1 MGLLKIKNI
10 HCVTDKALYDA
21 LNQSQISMGEM
32 SDLFLDRGIIISK
45 KTPRKDLAKNFS
57 KFNHD
62 YYDHQKIASYLGGG
76 NRKER
81 STSKIIKSDMT
92 DDIILAA
99 ADELKSSIEKES
111 DLCQVYKSNGKIYV
125 SITYLSTNYGRSDFK
140 QVIKKEAVIEIERQ
154 KNSYVIRRPDNE
166 QVENY
171 EVKLL
176 ASIEKEI
183 HKNNN
188 EDGIEEEIPP
198 LSIKEISMEDLTD
211 PDMRTTFF
219 TKLITNLEGFI
230 LEDVT
235 DAYVYHPKP
244 ERLEE
249 EDGNTETGV
258 HVSRASLKGEGV
270 LKSEELSS
278 LYERGFYIWKIRW
291 TAKENVPDPDIY
303 EFEAQFS
310 NQEEFKDFS
319 YSAKSVK
326 KYKGFGKY
334 NKNFVSLTKS
344 EESKFLKLIESAA
357 YSIIID
363 LEKQAQGE

>member
-1 MGLLKIKNI
+1 MKNL

-32 SDLFLDRGIIISK
+32 SDLFLDRGIVISK

-62 YYDHQKIASYLGGG
+62 YYDHQKIASYLGSGS
-76 NRKER
+76 RKER
-81 STSKIIKSDMT
+81 STSKVIKSELS

-99 ADELKSSIEKES
+99 ADELKANIEKEN
-111 DLCQVYKSNGKIYV
+111 DLCQVYKSNGKIYL

-140 QVIKKEAVIEIERQ
+140 QVIKKEALIEIEHQ
-154 KNSYVIRRPDNE
+154 QGSYILRRPDNE
-166 QVENY
+166 QVEDY
-171 EVKLL
+171 EAKLL
-176 ASIEKEI
+176 AGIEKEI

-188 EDGIEEEIPP
+188 GDTPP
-198 LSIKEISMEDLTD
+198 LTVSPLDIKEISMEDLSS
-211 PDMRTTFF
+211 PVMRTAFF
-219 TKLITNLEGFI
+219 TKLITSLEGFT

-249 EDGNTETGV
+249 ENGNTETGV

-278 LYERGFYIWKIRW
+278 LYDRGFYIWKIKW
-291 TAKENVPDPDIY
+291 TAKEKVPDPDIY

-319 YSAKSVK
+319 YAAKSVK
-326 KYKGFGKY
+326 KYKSFGKY

-344 EESKFLKLIESAA
+344 EENKFLKLIEKAA
-357 YSIIID
+357 YSIIMD

>member
-1 MGLLKIKNI
+1 MGLLKMKNI

-21 LNQSQISMGEM
+21 LNQSQISLGEM

-76 NRKER
+76 SRRER
-81 STSKIIKSDMT
+81 STSKVISSTLDT
-92 DDIILAA
+92 DILLAA
-99 ADELKSSIEKES
+99 AEELKKTIEKEN
-111 DLCQVYKSNGKIYV
+111 DLCQVYKSNGKIFV

-140 QVIKKEAVIEIERQ
+140 QVIKKEALIEIEPQ
-154 KNSYVIRRPDNE
+154 NNTYVVRRPDNE

-171 EVKLL
+171 ESLL
-176 ASIEKEI
+176 FSNIEKIIQE
-183 HKNNN
+183 NN
-188 EDGIEEEIPP
+188 ENTEGADKT
-198 LSIKEISMEDLTD
+198 LDLQIKEISMEDVTD
-211 PDMRTTFF
+211 AALRTSFF
-219 TKLITNLEGFI
+219 TKLITNLDGFV

-249 EDGNTETGV
+249 EEGNTETGV

-278 LYERGFYIWKIRW
+278 LYDRGFYIWKIRW
-291 TAKENVPDPDIY
+291 TAKENIAAPDIY

-310 NQEEFKDFS
+310 DQADFKGFS
-319 YSAKSVK
+319 YSTKGVK
-326 KYKGFGKY
+326 KYKGSGEY
-334 NKNFVSLTKS
+334 NKNFISLTKA
-344 EESKFLKLIESAA
+344 EENKFFKLIENTA
-357 YSIIID
+357 YSIIMTID
-363 LEKQAQGE
+363 KKAQGE

>member
-1 MGLLKIKNI
+1 MGLLIMKNI
-10 HCVTDKALYDA
+10 HCVTDKALFDA

-76 NRKER
+76 ARKER
-81 STSKIIKSDMT
+81 STSKIIESKLN

-99 ADELKSSIEKES
+99 ADELKTSIEKES
-111 DLCQVYKSNGKIYV
+111 DLCQVYKSNGKIYI

-140 QVIKKEAVIEIERQ
+140 QVIKKDALIEIERQ
-154 KNSYVIRRPDNE
+154 QNSYVIRRPDNE
-166 QVENY
+166 QIENY
-171 EVKLL
+171 EAKLFACL
-176 ASIEKEI
+176 EKEI
-183 HKNNN
+183 YKNNDEEVQS
-188 EDGIEEEIPP
+188 EDISP
-198 LSIKEISMEDLTD
+198 LSIKEISMEDLID
-211 PDMRTTFF
+211 PNMRTLFF
-219 TKLITNLEGFI
+219 TKLITNLEGFV

-235 DAYVYHPKP
+235 DAYVFHPKP

-278 LYERGFYIWKIRW
+278 LYERGFYIWKIKW
-291 TAKENVPDPDIY
+291 TAKENIPDPDIY

-310 NQEEFKDFS
+310 NQEEFKYFS

-334 NKNFVSLTKS
+334 NKNFVSLTKA
-344 EESKFLKLIESAA
+344 EENKFLKLIENAA
-357 YSIIID
+357 YSIIMD
-363 LEKQAQGE
+363 LENQAQGE